1 MISVLL
7 PVRNAASTLP
17 DALDSLL
24 CQSFEDLEII
34 AVDDGSDDRLDGR
47 PGENPGG
54 SKPPDAPE
62 TSATRAVLLEYA
74 RNDRRLRV
82 LGIKHGGIV
91 QALNHGLAVAGGAY
105 IARMDADDVSHPERL
120 QKQVDLLRQNPE
132 VGLVA
137 CRAAFGGNADQA
149 GGYKRHLDWTNTLLS
164 HDQISQGRFR
174 ESPLVH
180 PTVLFR
186 KELAHRFGGYRDGPF
201 PEDYELWLRW
211 LSLGVRMAKLP
222 ETLYVWNDPP
232 DRLSRTH
239 PRYGVREFYAV
250 KAAYLARWLAKH
262 NPHHPRIMVMGA
274 GRITRR
280 RAEMLLDHGVE
291 ITDWLDIDPR
301 KINRRVAGRP
311 VIHRNDAP
319 LPGRAFLVSYVA
331 GHGGAEDIEQF
342 LSGRGYLP
350 GRDYLFAA

>member
-7 PVRNAASTLP
+7 PVHNAAPTLP

-24 CQSFEDLEII
+24 RQSFPDLEVI
-34 AVDDGSDDRLDGR
+34 AVDDGSDDCS
-47 PGENPGG
+47 GELPGG
-54 SKPPDAPE
+54 SEYSEAPQ

-74 RNDRRLRV
+74 RSDRRIRV
-82 LGIKHGGIV
+82 LGIEHGGIV
-91 QALNHGLAVAGGAY
+91 QALNYGLAAAGGEY

-120 QKQVDLLRQNPE
+120 QKQIDFLRQNPE

-137 CRAAFGGNADQA
+137 CRAAFGGSAERA
-149 GGYKRHLDWTNTLLS
+149 GGYKRHLDWTNTLLD
-164 HDQISQGRFR
+164 HERISLGRFR

-180 PTVLFR
+180 PTVMFR
-186 KELAHRFGGYRDGPF
+186 RELVHRFGAYRDGPF

-211 LSLGVRMAKLP
+211 LEQGVRMAKLP

-232 DRLSRTH
+232 RRLSRTH
-239 PRYGVREFYAV
+239 PRYDVREFYAV
-250 KAAYLARWLAKH
+250 KADYLARWLAKH

-291 ITDWLDIDPR
+291 ITAWLDIDPR
-301 KINRRVAGRP
+301 KIGRSVAGLP
-311 VIHRNDAP
+311 VIHRNETP
-319 LPGRAFLVSYVA
+319 PPGRAFLASYVA
-331 GHGGAEDIEQF
+331 GHGGAEDIEHF
-342 LSGRGYLP
+342 LRGRGHLP
-350 GRDYLFAA
+350 GRDYILAA

>member
-7 PVRNAASTLP
+7 PVHNAAATLP

-24 CQSFEDLEII
+24 RQSFTDLEII
-34 AVDDGSDDRLDGR
+34 GVDDGSDDRPRENTGGFERSLG
-47 PGENPGG
+47 PGI
-54 SKPPDAPE
+54 
-62 TSATRAVLLEYA
+62 SATRAILLEYA
-74 RNDRRLRV
+74 RNDRRVRV

-91 QALNHGLAVAGGAY
+91 EALNHGLNAARGEY

-120 QKQVDLLRQNPE
+120 QKQVDFLRLNPE

-137 CRAAFGGNADQA
+137 CRAAFGGSAEHA
-149 GGYKRHLDWTNTLLS
+149 GGYKRHLDWTNTLLPHEQLS
-164 HDQISQGRFR
+164 LGRFR

-180 PTVLFR
+180 PTVMFR
-186 KELAHRFGGYRDGPF
+186 KELIHRFGAYRDGPF

-250 KAAYLARWLAKH
+250 KAVYLARWLAKH

-311 VIHRNDAP
+311 VIHRDEAP
-319 LPGRAFLVSYVA
+319 PPGRAFLVSYVA
-331 GHGGAEDIEQF
+331 GHGGAEDIEDF
-342 LSGRGYLP
+342 LRGRGYLP
-350 GRDYLFAA
+350 GRDYLLAA